1 MAIRLCKLLLLISVL
16 LMPLA
21 MAPAASAAPDH
32 RAGQPAAA
40 MEHCPDEGAEPD
52 SDRGIA
58 ACNMACAA
66 ALPAVGVTIA
76 RGAVPCGLPGDVG
89 EPRRL
94 AGLEPES
101 ADPPP
106 RSA

>member
-1 MAIRLCKLLLLISVL
+1 MANWLCKLLLLLSVL
-16 LMPLA
+16 VMPLA

-32 RAGQPAAA
+32 RAGHSAAA
-40 MEHCPDEGAEPD
+40 MEHCPDEGTTPD

-76 RGAVPCGLPGDVG
+76 RGALPRGLPGDVG